1 MPNDEF
7 NYIDDNLVKKKKK
20 KPLIILIIILVIIA
34 IVCTVYFVILPNIHH
49 EKETSQDDSS
59 TEYVGEDKVYDEESG
74 LIIPTNYDTLIYDR
88 KNMTLN
94 VTDLKADK
102 TGYIISLTFTNTSSD
117 YVTLNCLTVLID
129 GFETSANFSLSS
141 YENIP
146 ASTTITIP
154 KTELDLLEI
163 NDFNSITFLT
173 EFVSNRE
180 TNNFTESITLYTNQ
194 IDSVDN
200 KKNVIKFDELSNIDL
215 SIYAKKED
223 ADYTY
228 LYFDI
233 KNKSYDDIYKI
244 MVNKLYVNGLIYN
257 YTNLE
262 EIVHYQSE
270 RVFYLKIPKK
280 EYPKVEKINISFFF
294 VKNKD
299 TIKQSIIISN
309 LKEIIVNNL

>member
-200 KKNVIKFDELSNIDL
+200 KKNVIKFDELSNIAL